1 MTGYISIRIEFGS
14 TEQKPDYSNLIRG
27 LANSFYKE
35 PDSKR
40 FSLLQAIQSLSQLP
54 DSAVVA

>member
-35 PDSKR
+35 PDSKC
-40 FSLLQAIQSLSQLP
+40 FLVFCKPYSLCHNYPTLLL
-54 DSAVVA
+54 